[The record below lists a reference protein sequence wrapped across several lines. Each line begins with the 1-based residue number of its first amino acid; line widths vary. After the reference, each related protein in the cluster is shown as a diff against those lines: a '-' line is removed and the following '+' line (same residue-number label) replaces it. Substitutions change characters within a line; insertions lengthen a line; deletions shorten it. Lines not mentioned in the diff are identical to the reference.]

1 LRLLV
6 QAIWRAWIEVIT
18 SILTPSSFLAA
29 ALGPV
34 LVPAPRP
41 ATEPSS
47 PAAIFESLFRGGMFG
62 DLMLGCDISWIFTIR
77 VLTKV
82 GPLGV
87 ALAF

>member
-1 LRLLV
+1 V
-6 QAIWRAWIEVIT
+6 QAIWRAWIEAIT

-47 PAAIFESLFRGGMFG
+47 PVATFEESLFRGGMFEG
-62 DLMLGCDISWIFTIR
+62 LLLGCDISWILTIR

>member
-1 LRLLV
+1 V
-6 QAIWRAWIEVIT
+6 TT

-34 LVPAPRP
+34 LVPAPSP

-47 PAAIFESLFRGGMFG
+47 PVATFEESLFRGGILE
-62 DLMLGCDISWIFTIR
+62 DLMMIYDISWILTFR

-82 GPLGV
+82 SPSGV
-87 ALAF
+87 ALAFQKA